1 LTDKNAFTLAE
12 ILIVIGIVG
21 VISAITLPT
30 LITSYQKKLVALQV
44 KKAYSVLSEAVKRS
58 EYDND
63 STSGWDMKLSADEFT
78 SKYLAAYLP
87 IARTN
92 AKAIHN
98 SINYKFLNG
107 NQFNLA
113 ILTTAS
119 SSVLVLKDGSFLFV
133 DGWSNGEQR
142 GIAIDINGY
151 SAPNTRGKDVFEFL
165 ITKDKGVRPK
175 GYEYTLEQ
183 IKDPTFKSSCQKS
196 TVSQAYSCTSWIAR
210 EGWKI
215 PKDYPW

>member
-1 LTDKNAFTLAE
+1 MRRNAFTLAE
-12 ILIVIGIVG
+12 VLIVVGIIGIV
-21 VISAITLPT
+21 SAITLPT
-30 LITSYQKKLVALQV
+30 LITSYQKKLVAMQA
-44 KKAYSVLSEAVKRS
+44 KKAYSVLSEAVKHS

-63 STSGWDMKLSADEFT
+63 STSGWDMGLPANEFV
-78 SKYLAAYLP
+78 SKYLTAYLP
-87 IARTN
+87 VAKTN
-92 AKAIHN
+92 AKIVHN
-98 SINYKFLNG
+98 SVNYKFLNG
-107 NQFNLA
+107 DLFNLA
-113 ILTTAS
+113 ILTNSS

-133 DGWSNGEQR
+133 DGWTDGEQR
-142 GIAIDINGY
+142 GIAVDINGY